1 MERKQNGGSFR
12 SGAAKRL
19 LSLILAFVMVLSL
32 LPAIGLFDIQVSAAS
47 NQTVYFKDST
57 GWGTVYGYAWDS
69 NQKTLLGSWPGTK
82 LSKDSNGLYKMTVSV
97 TGSLNFIFN
106 NGKGGEGNQ
115 TADLSLTATQI
126 SAGNAYIVDG
136 MGSPVV
142 YTPPVIK
149 DGKVTFTY
157 VGSASKVLLAG
168 TMNNW
173 SGVAMSK
180 SGNTFTYTYDL
191 EPGMHE
197 YKFVVDGNW
206 ISDPSNGNI
215 TGTDGN
221 SYVVVSGSSSTATG
235 NSVKI
240 HFQNTLGWGA
250 VCGAAWTIV
259 GTSSNTI
266 DGWSWPG
273 QILQKDADGNYL
285 LELSPNLVAGQSMGY
300 LFHDFDKN
308 QTVDLTIDYN
318 TLSKGNVELWVKPT
332 TANDEGKYNCST
344 ATSFTASP
352 KVEGN
357 KVTFTYTGSATSV
370 AVAGSFNS
378 WSTSA
383 AKMTKSGST
392 FTYTTTLA
400 DGIYEYKFVVNGS
413 TWITDP
419 SNGTVAGADGN
430 SILFVGNTAANT
442 AEDKITVQF
451 HVTKTG
457 GYTGWDAWVWND
469 FSDGTAYTLKTGT
482 FSDKLVSVTVDGSAS
497 YVGFILRKSDWSS
510 QDDTYYVDLKNITS
524 GTVHCFVDYAK
535 NTMTQI
541 SDKDVKT
548 CGTLSYA
555 KMDYESNIIW
565 IKTTAPVDMS
575 GVKFTD
581 ANGGI
586 ADVTV
591 TGSSADGF
599 GYNLTL
605 SRRVTLDELSNL
617 RVRLGGS
624 ECKIEP
630 NDYLFYS
637 SRFASEYTYNGDDLG
652 ATWTKTGTTFKVW
665 APTAWKMQVVRYKGG
680 RWDSAWIETVDMT
693 RGANGVWTVTVP
705 GDLNGTYY
713 NYVAHFAGYTTEAV
727 DPYAKSTGPN
737 SDRGMVLD
745 MTSTNPA
752 GWDKDISP
760 NQGMTYTDAIIY
772 EMHVREMTIESTSGV
787 KAEWRGKFLGMTQE
801 GTNYQGRATG
811 LDHLKEL
818 GVTHV
823 QLMPVYDFGWPD
835 EYNLGGTD
843 YSWGYNPRHFNVPEG
858 SYSTNPEKGEVRVNE
873 MKQMVQA
880 FHSNGINVVMDV
892 VYNHLDSA
900 GDFCYNKLVPYY
912 FTRFWDKNGDWGN
925 VCNGSGVG
933 NDFATQRSMARNY
946 IVDSLSWWVEEYHVD
961 GFRFDLAGLIDTQTI
976 NEAISVIQK
985 KYPSVIFYGEG
996 WDNYGTNMEGYDTTT
1011 QYNHWKVPSFA
1022 FFNNTLRD
1030 ALGGNESKDNGEWGF
1045 AMGSSEKAET
1055 VMYSMRGMN
1064 SWASNPNQTIN
1075 YISCHDGYSL
1085 TDKICVKRGGAY
1097 WSEIAAMNRLAGATV
1112 LLSQGIPMIYSG
1124 DEILREKLA
1133 PAGWR
1138 AHNSGHEAGQ
1148 DLDLLNSI
1156 KWNELVT
1163 KEFAQVNDDY
1173 YAGLIEFRKNHSA
1186 LRCSYIDGDG
1196 TPDAQKYTSAHRVSD
1211 QCILIYVDGY
1221 PNYECSDGIV
1231 IILNSGSGTQW
1242 VNFYNYGIPQG
1253 NWQACIHGDKAGVNA
1268 LWSTND
1274 GSVGVEGYSATVLV
1288 KGDLID
1294 ENSVYNRQSSNSGC
1308 RHTTHNQDGKCT
1320 SCGAIVSHS
1329 YVSGTCKICGK
1340 IQPGSDTSS
1349 TIYVDL
1355 IGKSWSKVNIYTW
1368 DADGNPITGS
1378 WPGSPMTKVEGNIY
1392 SYEVPGSATNIIF
1405 NDGTDQT
1412 KDMSIPGDHRNMY
1425 SFSTGTWGPYTA
1437 GGDQGGDTPAVGTTY
1452 YLVGYINGA
1461 DYGCEND
1468 HANMGS
1474 YKFVN
1479 GKLETKFSSDS
1490 YVFLKT
1496 EGNGKW
1502 YLTEKYCTDTT
1513 ANFIVGGTEKMFVPG
1528 GKDLVFTLTENA
1540 DGSLTLSY
1548 AEATGECKHVYDEG
1562 VITKEASCGV
1572 TGEITYT
1579 CTLCGHSYIEPTM
1592 PWGHS
1597 YIEKVTTPA
1606 SCTNPGAK
1614 TMTCELCG
1622 NSYTDVIP
1630 ATGHSFVNGSCTS
1643 CGTTDPSTVPTT
1655 YYLTGH
1661 INGGNYGCEED
1672 YENMGIYKFVDGKL
1686 TAKFSSDSYIFIK
1699 TEGNGKWLM
1708 ATEFCQDTTCTFV
1721 EGGSEKMFVPGNAEI
1736 TFTLT
1741 ENADGSVTL
1750 SYTAGP
1756 VEPSVKP
1763 TLKLKAPTLEFKDMI
1778 KVVAFYE
1785 ATNIQD
1791 VVEMGMIT
1799 YSSKASTVSV
1809 ETAEHVIPGAE
1820 YEAGSGRY
1828 FSGSQGIHAKYL
1840 GDAVY
1845 LAIYA
1850 KLKDGTYVYSS
1861 QASYSPVQYATSQLK
1876 GTDVK
1881 LKQLVAAM
1889 LNYGA
1894 EAQLYFG
1901 HNTSALANSS
1911 LTADQK
1917 ALPEAYR
1924 SDMVSTVPAVP
1935 AAAQGMFASNSGFSS
1950 RRPAISFE
1958 GAFCI
1963 NYFFAPKYAPDN
1975 GITLY
1980 YWTADA
1986 YHKTTVLTTANA
1998 TGSLKMEGSG
2008 TGDYRGDITGISA
2021 KALSEAVYVAAIY
2034 ESGGTTWTSGVL
2046 GYSIGAYCS
2055 GQASKGGD
2063 IAGLAMATA
2072 VYGYHA
2078 KQYFG

>member
-1 MERKQNGGSFR
+1 MERKQTGGSFR
-12 SGAAKRL
+12 SGTAMRL
-19 LSLILAFVMVLSL
+19 LSLILAFVMLLSL
-32 LPAIGLFDIQVSAAS
+32 LPVTDLFTQVRAAS
-47 NQTVYFKDST
+47 TQTVYFKDSN

-69 NQKTLLGSWPGTK
+69 AQNQLMGSWPGTK
-82 LSKDSNGLYKMTVSV
+82 LSKDSSGLYKLTV
-97 TGSLNFIFN
+97 TTNGSLNFIFN
-106 NGKGGEGNQ
+106 NGSGGEGNQ
-115 TADLSLTATQI
+115 TADLSLTATQL
-126 SAGNAYIVDG
+126 SSGKAFVVDG
-136 MGSPVV
+136 VGGTPKA
-142 YTPPVIK
+142 YTPPVVK

-157 VGSASKVLLAG
+157 EGSASKVLLAG
-168 TMNNW
+168 TMNDW
-173 SGVAMSK
+173 SGVAMTK
-180 SGNTFTYTYDL
+180 NGTTFTYTYDL
-191 EPGMHE
+191 EPGTYE

-215 TGTDGN
+215 TGNDGN
-221 SYVVVSGSSSTATG
+221 SYIVVSGGSSTATG
-235 NSVKI
+235 NTVKL
-240 HFQNTLGWGA
+240 HFQNTLGWGT
-250 VCGAAWTIV
+250 VCGSAWTTV
-259 GTSSNTI
+259 GTTSTAI
-266 DGWSWPG
+266 DGWGWPG
-273 QILQKDADGNYL
+273 QALQKDADGNYL
-285 LELSPNLVAGQSMGY
+285 LELKPNLVAGQSLGY

-308 QTVDLTIDYN
+308 QTVDLSIDYA

-332 TANDEGKYNCST
+332 TANDEGKFNCST

-352 KVEGN
+352 KIEGN
-357 KVTFTYTGSATSV
+357 KVTFTYTGTATSV
-370 AVAGSFNS
+370 YVAGSFNS
-378 WSTSA
+378 WSSSA
-383 AKMTKSGST
+383 AKMTKSGNT
-392 FTYTTTLA
+392 FTYTTTL
-400 DGIYEYKFVVNGS
+400 DNGIYEYKFVVDGS
-413 TWITDP
+413 WITDP

-430 SILFVGNTAANT
+430 SILIMGDTTANT
-442 AEDKITVQF
+442 DASKITVQF

-457 GYTGWDAWVWND
+457 SYTGWDAWVWSD
-469 FSDGTAYTLKTGT
+469 FADGSSYTLKTGT
-482 FSDKLVSVTVDGSAS
+482 LSDKLVSVTVDGTSS
-497 YVGFILRKSDWSS
+497 YVGFILRKTDWSS

-535 NTMTQI
+535 DSMTQI
-541 SDKDVKT
+541 SDKDVKI
-548 CGTLSYA
+548 CGSLSYA
-555 KMDYESNIIW
+555 KMDYESNTVW
-565 IKTTAPVDMS
+565 VKTTAPVDMS

-581 ANGGI
+581 ANGNA

-591 TGSSADGF
+591 TGSAADGF
-599 GYNLTL
+599 GYSLSL
-605 SRRVTLDELSNL
+605 SRQVTLDELSNL
-617 RVRLGGS
+617 RVRLNGS
-624 ECKIEP
+624 DCKIEP

-665 APTAWKMQVVRYKGG
+665 APTAWKMQVVRYKSG
-680 RWDSAWIETVDMT
+680 RYDGAWIETVDMT
-693 RGANGVWTVTVP
+693 RGAKGVWTVTVP

-713 NYVAHFAGYTTEAV
+713 NYIAHFAGYTTEAV

-737 SDRGMVLD
+737 SDRSMVLD

-752 GWDKDISP
+752 GWDNDISP

-787 KAEWRGKFLGMTQE
+787 KSEWRGKFLGMTQE

-835 EYNLGGTD
+835 EYNLGGVD

-873 MKQMVQA
+873 FKQMVQA

-1011 QYNHWKVPSFA
+1011 QYNHWMVPSFG

-1064 SWASNPNQTIN
+1064 SWSSNPNQTIN
-1075 YISCHDGYSL
+1075 YISCHDGYTL

-1124 DEILREKLA
+1124 DEILREKIA

-1138 AHNSGHEAGQ
+1138 AHNSGHEEGQ

-1156 KWNELVT
+1156 KWSELVT
-1163 KEFAQVNDDY
+1163 KDYAQTNDDY
-1173 YAGLIEFRKNHSA
+1173 YAGLVEFRKNHSA
-1186 LRCSYIDGDG
+1186 LRCSYIGSDG

-1253 NWQACIHGDKAGVNA
+1253 TWQACVHGDKAGTTA

-1294 ENSVYNRQSSNSGC
+1294 ENSVYNRQTTTGC
-1308 RHTTHNQDGKCT
+1308 RHTTHDENGVC
-1320 SCGAIVSHS
+1320 SNCGTTVSHS

-1340 IQPGSDTSS
+1340 IQPGSDT
-1349 TIYVDL
+1349 TKTVYVDL
-1355 IGKSWSKVNIYTW
+1355 TGSSWSKVNVYAW
-1368 DADGNPITGS
+1368 NDDGPCTGE
-1378 WPGSPMTKVEGNIY
+1378 WPGTPMTKVEGSIY
-1392 SYEVPGSATNIIF
+1392 SYEVPGSAVNIIF
-1405 NDGTDQT
+1405 NDGTNQT
-1412 KDMSIPGDHRNMY
+1412 DDLVIPTDGKNLY
-1425 SFSTGTWGPYTA
+1425 KYATGTWSTYGSDV
-1437 GGDQGGDTPAVGTTY
+1437 GGDDPIPGTTY

-1461 DYGCEND
+1461 DYGCESD
-1468 HANMGS
+1468 YANMGS
-1474 YKFVN
+1474 YKFVD
-1479 GKLETKFSSDS
+1479 GKLETKFNTDS

-1502 YLTEKYCTDTT
+1502 YLTESFCQDTT
-1513 ANFIVGGTEKMFVPG
+1513 GTFVIGGTEKMLVPG

-1548 AEATGECKHVYDEG
+1548 AEASAECQHVYDDG
-1562 VITKEASCGV
+1562 VQTKAPSCGV
-1572 TGEITYT
+1572 TGEMTYT
-1579 CTLCGHSYIEPTM
+1579 CTLCGHSYVEPTM
-1592 PWGHS
+1592 PWAHS
-1597 YIEKVTTPA
+1597 YSEKITTPA
-1606 SCTNPGAK
+1606 SCTNAGAK
-1614 TMTCELCG
+1614 TYTCTLC
-1622 NSYTDVIP
+1622 NHSYTEAIP

-1643 CGTTDPSTVPTT
+1643 CGTADPSVVGTT
-1655 YYLTGH
+1655 YYLVGY
-1661 INGGNYGCEED
+1661 INGANYGCEED
-1672 YENMGIYKFVDGKL
+1672 YENMGEYQFVDGKL
-1686 TAKFSSDSYIFIK
+1686 TAKFDSDSYVFLK

-1708 ATEFCQDTTCTFV
+1708 ASEFCQDTTCTFV
-1721 EGGSEKMFVPGNAEI
+1721 EGGNEKMLVPGGVEI
-1736 TFTLT
+1736 SFTLT
-1741 ENADGSVTL
+1741 ENADGSVTV
-1750 SYTAGP
+1750 SYTAGS

-1778 KVVAFYE
+1778 TVNAFFTAE
-1785 ATNIQD
+1785 NIED

-1799 YSSKASTVSV
+1799 YSYKSDVVSV
-1809 ETAEHVIPGAE
+1809 ETAEHRIPGAAYIE
-1820 YEAGSGRY
+1820 SSGRY
-1828 FSGSQGIHAKYL
+1828 LATSQGIHAKYL
-1840 GDAVY
+1840 GDTVY
-1845 LAIYA
+1845 LAVYA
-1850 KLKDGTYVYSS
+1850 ELKDGSFVYTIL
-1861 QASYSPVQYATSQLK
+1861 APYSPVDYATNQIKNSTNMQ
-1876 GTDVK
+1876 
-1881 LKQLVAAM
+1881 LKQLCAAM

-1894 EAQLYFG
+1894 EAQLFFG
-1901 HNTSALANSS
+1901 HNTSALANAS
-1911 LTADQK
+1911 LTDEQK

-1924 SDMVSTVPAVP
+1924 ADMVAAVP
-1935 AAAQGMFASNSGFSS
+1935 AASAAKQGAFANNKGFAKRTPS
-1950 RRPAISFE
+1950 ISFE

-1963 NYFFAPKYAPDN
+1963 NYFFTPNYAPVD
-1975 GITLY
+1975 GITMY
-1980 YWTADA
+1980 YWNEADYNA
-1986 YHKTTVLTTANA
+1986 VDVLTTENA
-1998 TGSLKMEGSG
+1998 SGSFKMDG
-2008 TGDYRGDITGISA
+2008 TGASQYNGSIEGIAA
-2021 KALSEAVYVAAIY
+2021 KALSEAVYVAATY
-2034 ESGGTTWTSGVL
+2034 SDGTTTWTSGVL
-2046 GYSIGAYCS
+2046 GYSIGSYCS
-2055 GQASKGGD
+2055 SQASKG
-2063 IAGLAMATA
+2063 AAVSNLAMATA
-2072 VYGYHA
+2072 VYGYQA

>member
-1 MERKQNGGSFR
+1 MEHKYTGLRFR
-12 SGAAKRL
+12 SGFAKRF
-19 LSLILAFVMVLSL
+19 LSLILAFVMLLSL
-32 LPAIGLFDIQVSAAS
+32 LPVADWMATQVSAAAT
-47 NQTVYFKDST
+47 QTVYFKDSN

-69 NQKTLLGSWPGTK
+69 AQKPLMGSWPGTK
-82 LSKDSNGLYKMTVSV
+82 LSKDSSGLYKLSVS
-97 TGSLNFIFN
+97 TGGALNFIFN
-106 NGKGGEGNQ
+106 NGNGGDGNQ
-115 TADLSLTATQI
+115 TADLSLSATQV
-126 SAGNAYIVDG
+126 SAGKTYVVDG
-136 MGSPVV
+136 VSGSPLV
-142 YTPPVIK
+142 YAPPVING
-149 DGKVTFTY
+149 GKVTFTY

-168 TMNNW
+168 TMNGW
-173 SGVAMSK
+173 SGVAMTK
-180 SGNTFTYTYDL
+180 NGNTFTYTYEL
-191 EPGMHE
+191 EAGMYE

-206 ISDPSNGNI
+206 IGDPSNANVTGN
-215 TGTDGN
+215 DKN
-221 SYVVVSGSSSTATG
+221 SYVVVSGSSDTATT

-250 VCGAAWTIV
+250 VCGSAWTIV
-259 GTSSNTI
+259 GTSSNEI
-266 DGWSWPG
+266 EGWSWPG
-273 QILQKDADGNYL
+273 KALQKDADGNYL
-285 LELSPNLVAGQSMGY
+285 LELTPNLVAGQSLGY

-308 QTVDLTIDYN
+308 QTVDLKVDYA
-318 TLSKGNVELWVKPT
+318 TLSKGDVELWVKPT
-332 TANDEGKYNCST
+332 TANDEGKFNCST

-370 AVAGSFNS
+370 YVAGSFNS
-378 WSTSA
+378 WSSSA

-413 TWITDP
+413 TWIADP
-419 SNGTVAGADGN
+419 SNGTTAGADGN

-442 AEDKITVQF
+442 ADDKITVQF
-451 HVTKTG
+451 HIDKSSG
-457 GYTGWDAWVWND
+457 FTGWDAWVWHD
-469 FSDGTAYTLKTGT
+469 FDGGTAYTLKTGT
-482 FSDKLVSVTVDGSAS
+482 FGDKLVSVTVDGTAG
-497 YVGFILRKSDWSS
+497 YVGFILRKTDWSS

-524 GTVHCFVDYAK
+524 GTVHYFVDYNQSAG
-535 NTMTQI
+535 MQI
-541 SDKDVKT
+541 SDRDVKV
-548 CGTLSYA
+548 CGSLSYA
-555 KMDYESNIIW
+555 KLDYESNTVW
-565 IKTTAPVDMS
+565 VKTSAPVDMA

-581 ANGGI
+581 ANG
-586 ADVTV
+586 AASNVTV
-591 TGSSADGF
+591 TATAADGF
-599 GYNLTL
+599 GYNLSL
-605 SRRVTLDELSNL
+605 SRQITLDELSNL
-617 RVRLGGS
+617 RVSLNGAD
-624 ECKIEP
+624 CKIEP

-637 SRFASEYTYNGDDLG
+637 GRFASEYTYNGDDLG

-665 APTAWKMQVVRYKGG
+665 APTAWKMQVVRYKSG
-680 RWDSAWIETVDMT
+680 RYDGAWIETVDMT
-693 RGANGVWTVTVP
+693 RGAQGVWTVTVP

-713 NYVAHFAGYTTEAV
+713 NYIAHFAGYTTEAV

-745 MTSTNPA
+745 MTTTNPT
-752 GWDKDISP
+752 GWDNDISP

-787 KAEWRGKFLGMTQE
+787 KAQWRGKFLGMTQE

-811 LDHLKEL
+811 IDHLKEL

-873 MKQMVQA
+873 MKQMVQS
-880 FHSNGINVVMDV
+880 FHSNGINVIMDV

-1011 QYNHWKVPSFA
+1011 QYNHWKVPSFG

-1064 SWASNPNQTIN
+1064 SWTSNPNQTIN
-1075 YISCHDGYSL
+1075 YVSCHDGYTL

-1097 WSEIAAMNRLAGATV
+1097 WSEIAAMNRLAGATI

-1124 DEILREKLA
+1124 DELLREKLA

-1138 AHNSGHEAGQ
+1138 AHNSGHESGVN
-1148 DLDLLNSI
+1148 LDDLNSI

-1163 KEFAQVNDDY
+1163 KDYAQVNDDY

-1186 LRCSYIDGDG
+1186 LRCNYIGSDG
-1196 TPDAQKYTSAHRVSD
+1196 TPDAQKYTTAHRVSD

-1242 VNFYNYGIPQG
+1242 VDLDNYGIPSG
-1253 NWQACIHGDKAGVNA
+1253 SWQACIHGDKAGTTA
-1268 LWSTND
+1268 LWTTTD

-1288 KGDLID
+1288 KGDLVD
-1294 ENSVYNRQSSNSGC
+1294 ENSVYNRQTASGC
-1308 RHTTHNQDGKCT
+1308 RHTTHDENGICAN
-1320 SCGAIVSHS
+1320 CGASVSHS

-1340 IQPGSDTSS
+1340 IQPGSDT
-1349 TIYVDL
+1349 TYTVYVNL
-1355 IGKSWSKVNIYTW
+1355 TGSSWSKVNVYTW
-1368 DADGNPITGS
+1368 DADSNPITGS

-1392 SYEVPGSATNIIF
+1392 KYEIPGSAENIIF
-1405 NDGTDQT
+1405 NDGTNQT
-1412 KDMSIPGDHRNMY
+1412 KDMVIPGDHRNMY
-1425 SFSTGTWGPYTA
+1425 SFSTGTWGPYTP
-1437 GGDQGGDTPAVGTTY
+1437 GGDDPIPGTTY

-1461 DYGCEND
+1461 DYGCESD
-1468 HANMGS
+1468 YTNMGI
-1474 YKFVN
+1474 YKFAD
-1479 GKLETKFSSDS
+1479 GKLETKFNADS

-1502 YLTEKYCTDTT
+1502 YLTEKYVTDTT

-1548 AEATGECKHVYDEG
+1548 AEATGECKHAYDAG

-1579 CTLCGHSYIEPTM
+1579 CTLCGHSYAEPTM
-1592 PWGHS
+1592 PGDHS
-1597 YIEKVTTPA
+1597 YIQKVTTPA

-1630 ATGHSFVNGSCTS
+1630 AHGHDYLEGYCAY
-1643 CGTTDPSTVPTT
+1643 CGIQDPGANLSYCLV
-1655 YYLTGH
+1655 GH
-1661 INGGNYGCEED
+1661 INGADYGCEED
-1672 YENMGIYKFVDGKL
+1672 YDNIGQYIFVDGKL
-1686 TAKFSSDSYIFIK
+1686 TATFETDSYIFVK
-1699 TEGNGKWLM
+1699 TNDNSKWLM
-1708 ATEFCQDTTCTFV
+1708 ANEFCQDTTCTFV
-1721 EGGSEKMFVPGNAEI
+1721 ENGTEKMFVPGGVEVS
-1736 TFTLT
+1736 FTLT
-1741 ENADGSVTL
+1741 ENADGSVTV
-1750 SYTAGP
+1750 SYTAASVTPP
-1756 VEPSVKP
+1756 VIP
-1763 TLKLKAPTLEFKDMI
+1763 TLTLKSPTLEFKDMI
-1778 KVVAFYE
+1778 TVNAMFTAE
-1785 ATNIQD
+1785 NLD
-1791 VVEMGMIT
+1791 SVVEMGMIT
-1799 YSSKASTVSV
+1799 YTEKVDEWNV
-1809 ETAEHVIPGAE
+1809 ETAAHVIPGTAYDE
-1820 YEAGSGRY
+1820 TTGRY
-1828 FSGSQGIHAKYL
+1828 IAHSQGINAKYL
-1840 GDAVY
+1840 GDTVY
-1845 LAIYA
+1845 LACYA
-1850 KLKDGTYVYSS
+1850 KLSDGSYVYTKL
-1861 QASYSPVQYATSQLK
+1861 APYSPVQYATNQLK
-1876 GTDVK
+1876 NSSDMK

-1894 EAQLYFG
+1894 QAQLFFG
-1901 HNTSALANSS
+1901 HNTDNLANAT
-1911 LTADQK
+1911 LTDEQK

-1924 SDMVSTVPAVP
+1924 SEMVSAVP
-1935 AAAQGMFASNSGFSS
+1935 TASAEKQGIFANNKGFAKRYPS
-1950 RRPAISFE
+1950 ISFE

-1963 NYFFAPKYAPDN
+1963 NYFFKPNYAPVGD
-1975 GITLY
+1975 ITLY
-1980 YWTADA
+1980 YWNESDFNAA
-1986 YHKTTVLTTANA
+1986 EVLTKENA
-1998 TGSLKMEGSG
+1998 SGCMTLSLEDSG
-2008 TGDYRGDITGISA
+2008 EYRGDIEGIAAKNLSA
-2021 KALSEAVYVAAIY
+2021 SVFVAAVY
-2034 ESGGTTWTSGVL
+2034 SDGTTEWTSGVL
-2046 GYSIGAYCS
+2046 GYSIGAYCGS
-2055 GQASKGGD
+2055 QISKGAD
-2063 IAGLAMATA
+2063 VAALAEATA

-2078 KQYFG
+2078 KAYFG